1 MRNDFPGGD
10 FVPEGLKTA
19 PPGDTF
25 GISGGREEG
34 GMKNGGKVEI
44 SGLNT
49 SDLTTLSDSEQVREV
64 RTYMTYDKSSN
75 EMKLI
80 MDALPGEGTFVDS
93 VRNRLKEQCGDK
105 MLPAVV
111 NIIIET

>member
-1 MRNDFPGGD
+1 MTDGHNGRQYYDLGGL
-10 FVPEGLKTA
+10 EA
-19 PPGDTF
+19 
-25 GISGGREEG
+25 
-34 GMKNGGKVEI
+34 
-44 SGLNT
+44 
-49 SDLTTLSDSEQVREV
+49 TLADSEQVSEV

-80 MDALPGEGTFVDS
+80 MDALPEEGTFVDS

>member
-1 MRNDFPGGD
+1 
-10 FVPEGLKTA
+10 
-19 PPGDTF
+19 
-25 GISGGREEG
+25 
-34 GMKNGGKVEI
+34 
-44 SGLNT
+44 
-49 SDLTTLSDSEQVREV
+49 
-64 RTYMTYDKSSN
+64 MTYDKSSN